1 MRFAFP
7 SESAFAFA
15 GILIRP
21 AAGFLPGVPRVK
33 LPAILAHG
41 TATRLNAAA
50 LRRGDRECVG
60 QRGIA
65 VLFVGDREL

>member
-1 MRFAFP
+1 MKAASLAP
-7 SESAFAFA
+7 PA
-15 GILIRP
+15 GRRRRVFRVGGFSTGDVRKFQP
-21 AAGFLPGVPRVK
+21 ALT
-33 LPAILAHG
+33 LAHG